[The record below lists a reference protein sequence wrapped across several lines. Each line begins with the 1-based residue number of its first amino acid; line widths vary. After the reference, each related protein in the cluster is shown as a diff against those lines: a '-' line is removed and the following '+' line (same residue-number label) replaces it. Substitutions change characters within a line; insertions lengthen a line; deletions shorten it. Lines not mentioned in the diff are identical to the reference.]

1 METGISV
8 VPPSRHSMRLQPEP
22 PVVTESRP
30 RSSSKSSESS
40 KHESRPNHSPE
51 CESRPCRSPERES
64 RPRRSPERESRPRR
78 SPERESR
85 PRRSS
90 EDENIGEYFIICS
103 PLYSILYAFL
113 YKINASFL
121 FLFLLTTFL
130 IIYISDSSLRSSK
143 GAYNSSCYEV
153 NIR

>member
-30 RSSSKSSESS
+30 RGSSKSSESS

-64 RPRRSPERESRPRR
+64 RPRRSPERESRPH
-78 SPERESR
+78 
-85 PRRSS
+85 RSS

-103 PLYSILYAFL
+103 PMYSILYAFL